1 MQYEEF
7 LIVPEKSKDPK
18 VARLLCSHE
27 RFGLQAI
34 GMRCVNTVSSVSYIA
49 AGVGH
54 KKACPCTTR
63 LVWEGRHV
71 LSSLNR

>member
-18 VARLLCSHE
+18 VVRLVCSHE
-27 RFGLQAI
+27 RFGLQGI
-34 GMRCVNTVSSVSYIA
+34 GARCVNTVSSVSCTA
-49 AGVGH
+49 AGVDH

-63 LVWEGRHV
+63 LVGEGRHV